1 MDLGLA
7 GCSALVGGAS
17 SGMGRATAATLA
29 AEGARVVLF
38 ARRQAEL
45 DAAVAEIN
53 DTAGEER
60 AVAVAGD
67 ASDRAAL
74 ERAVDT
80 AVERFGGLD
89 ILVNN
94 TGGPPA
100 GPFDGFEDADWQAA
114 FDLTVQSAL
123 RATRHALPALRR
135 SGRGRIVNLTSSAVK
150 EQSEGLLL
158 TNTLRPAV
166 TGWAKDLSRAEGR
179 NGITVNSVAPGYTDT
194 DRLQYLYSLEEDPAQ
209 ARRRDEEAIPVG
221 RFARPDEMAAA
232 IAFLC
237 STQAA
242 YITGVTLLV
251 DGGLARG
258 LLS

>member
-100 GPFDGFEDADWQAA
+100 GPFDGFDDTDWQAA

-123 RATRHALPALRR
+123 RA
-135 SGRGRIVNLTSSAVK
+135 RGTPFPRC
-150 EQSEGLLL
+150 
-158 TNTLRPAV
+158 
-166 TGWAKDLSRAEGR
+166 
-179 NGITVNSVAPGYTDT
+179 
-194 DRLQYLYSLEEDPAQ
+194 
-209 ARRRDEEAIPVG
+209 
-221 RFARPDEMAAA
+221 AAA
-232 IAFLC
+232 
-237 STQAA
+237 AA
-242 YITGVTLLV
+242 
-251 DGGLARG
+251 AA
-258 LLS
+258 S

>member
-1 MDLGLA
+1 MDLGLD
-7 GCSALVGGAS
+7 GCAAFVGGAS
-17 SGMGRATAATLA
+17 SGMGRATAAVLA
-29 AEGARVVLF
+29 SEGARVALF
-38 ARRQAEL
+38 ARRESEL
-45 DAAVAEIN
+45 ENAVDEIN
-53 DTAGEER
+53 AASGDDRAIAVSGDATERGAIER
-60 AVAVAGD
+60 AID
-67 ASDRAAL
+67 A
-74 ERAVDT
+74 

-100 GPFDGFEDADWQAA
+100 GPFDAFDDRDWQAA
-114 FDLTVQSAL
+114 FELTLQSAL
-123 RATRHALPALRR
+123 RATRRALPALRA
-135 SGRGRIVNLTSSAVK
+135 SGRGRIVNVTSSAVK

-194 DRLQYLYSLEEDPAQ
+194 DRLKYLYSLEEDPAQ

>member
-1 MDLGLA
+1 VDLGLD
-7 GCSALVGGAS
+7 GCAAFVGGAS
-17 SGMGRATAATLA
+17 SGMGRATATVLA
-29 AEGARVVLF
+29 SEGARVALF
-38 ARRQAEL
+38 ARREAEL
-45 DAAVAEIN
+45 AQAVDEIN
-53 DTAGEER
+53 EAAGEER
-60 AVAVAGD
+60 AIAIAGD
-67 ASDRAAL
+67 ATDRAAV
-74 ERAVDT
+74 ENAVDT
-80 AVERFGGLD
+80 ALERFGGLD

-100 GPFDGFEDADWQAA
+100 APFDDLGDEDWQSA
-114 FDLTVQSAL
+114 FELTLQSAL
-123 RATRHALPALRR
+123 RATRRALPALRE
-135 SGRGRIVNLTSSAVK
+135 SGRGRIVNITSSAVK

-158 TNTLRPAV
+158 TNALRPAV

-194 DRLQYLYSLEEDPAQ
+194 DRLKYLYSLEEDPAQ